1 MKCPKCGSENVT
13 INMQEV
19 GSKTQKKSNSMGH
32 KMAHSAM
39 RGTAGLFTLGL
50 SNLFIPKKLEGKE
63 KTKQHWKRYVYAKV
77 AVMIGS

>member
-39 RGTAGLFTLGL
+39 RGTAGLFTLGQ
-50 SNLFIPKKLEGKE
+50 SNIIIP
-63 KTKQHWKRYVYAKV
+63 
-77 AVMIGS
+77 

>member
-32 KMAHSAM
+32 KLAHSAM
-39 RGTAGLFTLGL
+39 RGTAVVFTLGL
-50 SNLFIPKKLEGKE
+50 SNLLIPKKLEGKE
-63 KTKQHWKRYVYAKV
+63 KTKTTTPAV
-77 AVMIGS
+77 AIIGCP

>member
-19 GSKTQKKSNSMGH
+19 GSKTQKKSNSIGH

-63 KTKQHWKRYVYAKV
+63 HWRRYVYAKV